1 MAISI
6 LRTTANTNTYDNIS
20 KGGIDNV
27 ITAYS
32 TEYANAG
39 FRYWVTLNM
48 VTISGNVITTLYIP
62 PNPQGQGIINLR
74 PHIINSVPNK
84 TLIDISLAGPY
95 IHNPIKSTGDAVV
108 ENDAMNGYLIVKVWE
123 AWDVAGV
130 FTKDPGVKGSQ
141 TLEMMVFQ
149 GWSNTGNFYVENCA
163 ARLTAG
169 FVDYDRNTF
178 YQRLASKVPLSFRA
192 KAIMVPTYEDVFGI
206 ICTNADNGTYSGN
219 HDGLKQFVH
228 INFYQ
233 VDGTLISTDT
243 SIGVD
248 MIQGGMAFIP
258 AHWNNISDII
268 GIPANTA
275 FYTLQLKDIYD
286 SLCSEEFLFYIED
299 IDCRYEPIHIGWIG
313 KLGGWNYFT
322 FTKKSEN
329 SIDIERTEYKK
340 PYGNYATLGTGLI
353 ETPGMLST
361 DWNEFRQNVSR
372 ENMVTKYLTVTSDWI
387 SEAEFAYLETL
398 MVADVVHWVY
408 VEEEVPIPMIV
419 TENSYI
425 MKKERNT
432 TKYNITIKFKYAQDY
447 LAIAY
452 TPTL

>member
-6 LRTTANTNTYDNIS
+6 ERTTVNTNFYDNIS

-27 ITAYS
+27 IVAYS

-39 FRYWVTLNM
+39 FRYWTE
-48 VTISGNVITTLYIP
+48 IVINTYGGTQLTRLYIH
-62 PNPQGQGIINLR
+62 PNPQGRGIINLR
-74 PHIINSVPNK
+74 PHIINRIFNK
-84 TLIDISLAGPY
+84 VQIDLSLMGPY

-108 ENDAMNGYLIVKVWE
+108 KKDTMNSVVQIQVWE

-130 FTKDPGVKGSQ
+130 FTQDPDGIGPQ
-141 TLEMMVFQ
+141 TLEVMGFQ
-149 GWSNTGNFYVENCA
+149 GWSNTGDFYVENCA
-163 ARLTAG
+163 NRFTAG
-169 FVDYDRNTF
+169 FVDFDRYTF
-178 YQRLASKVPLSFRA
+178 YQKLASKVPVSFRS
-192 KAIMVPTYEDVFGI
+192 KSIMIPTYPDVYGI
-206 ICTNADNGTYSGN
+206 ICTNADNGTYSSN
-219 HDGLKQFVH
+219 QDGLKQYVH
-228 INFYQ
+228 INFWQ
-233 VDGTLISTDT
+233 IDGTLISTDT

-248 MIQGGMAFIP
+248 MIPGGMAFIP
-258 AHWNNISDII
+258 AHWNNIQDRI

-275 FYTLQLKDIYD
+275 FYTIQLKDIND
-286 SLCSEEFLFYIED
+286 DLCSEEFLFYIDE
-299 IDCRYEPIHIGWIG
+299 IDCRYEPIHIGWVG

-322 FTKKSEN
+322 FLKKNEN

-340 PYGNYATLGTGLI
+340 PYGNYSQVGFES

-361 DWNEFRQNVSR
+361 DWDEFRQNVSR

-387 SEAEFAYLETL
+387 TEKEFEYLETL

-408 VEEEVPIPMIV
+408 VDEEVPIPMIV
-419 TENSYI
+419 TDNSYI
-425 MKKERNT
+425 MRKERNT

>member
-20 KGGIDNV
+20 KGGVDNV

-32 TEYANAG
+32 TEYANTG
-39 FRYWVTLNM
+39 FRYWVSLNM
-48 VTISGNVITTLYIP
+48 VTISGNVFTTLYIP

-95 IHNPIKSTGDAVV
+95 IHNPIKSNGDAVV
-108 ENDAMNGYLIVKVWE
+108 KKDAMNGVMIVQVWE

-130 FTKDPGVKGSQ
+130 FTKDPGAKGAQ
-141 TLEMMVFQ
+141 TLEFMVFQ
-149 GWSNTGNFYVENCA
+149 GWSNTGDFYVENCA

-178 YQRLASKVPLSFRA
+178 YHRLASKVPLSFRA

-233 VDGTLISTDT
+233 VDGTLISTDS

-275 FYTLQLKDIYD
+275 FYTLQLKDIND